1 MSTQFHRVL
10 AVALPWSFALAPSAS
25 IAQQNVNR
33 GSASVTIS
41 PSEATIHLGEK
52 QTFEAMVK
60 GTQSTGVQWSVVE
73 RNGGQITED
82 GVYTAPRHVG
92 LYHVVATSEENHSA
106 KAVAKVKVVTE
117 YDTPDS
123 QKLR

>member
-10 AVALPWSFALAPSAS
+10 AVALLWSLALAPCAS
-25 IAQQNVNR
+25 IAQQNAKR

-41 PSEATIHLGEK
+41 PPEATIHLGEK

-73 RNGGQITED
+73 PNGGQITED

-106 KAVAKVKVVTE
+106 KGAAKVTVVTE